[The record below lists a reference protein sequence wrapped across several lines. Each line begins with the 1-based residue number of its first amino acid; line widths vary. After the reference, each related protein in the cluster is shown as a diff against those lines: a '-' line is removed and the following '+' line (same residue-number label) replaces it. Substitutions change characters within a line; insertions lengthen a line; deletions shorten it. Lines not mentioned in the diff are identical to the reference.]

1 MGATRVCPASP
12 AASIFEPCS
21 HRLRALQE
29 LPSHQN
35 ICLRTT
41 TQALRTRKPL
51 RPPRNPRYFVRFSF
65 LASPFL
71 RLTVRFAD
79 HDGALARSF
88 YLRCSLPRKSLC
100 PSCSSTTSDLAP
112 GSSSFS
118 RISSSNLPSRRL
130 PHSAQCLRRSNS
142 TSSRRTASARLV
154 GRWSGCRSLIRISC
168 RWLDGSC
175 GRYALAT
182 VRRATANS
190 LEWQDLNVVHASDY
204 NLHRLVS
211 TLTLTNARLTHSVS
225 LGSIP
230 GFDEYYDY
238 NRPCDAVEHGRITPR
253 RTLLTTLIERLR
265 DLVRLSFDVSLARGL
280 SRSHVEQMSSSLVSS
295 SSISRIQELEITSD
309 KQRDSVELD
318 DFSCFI
324 DNLPHLRHLTIH
336 FRENSNVRLHS
347 FSLAVASLRYLQ
359 VLELLDSAYL
369 VGERWKLSTW
379 PWTCPSRSSL
389 LGKDPA
395 STSMGSWPCSSTSPL
410 LFAASAFTA
419 ARSRP
424 RWAPSTG

>member
-1 MGATRVCPASP
+1 M
-12 AASIFEPCS
+12 
-21 HRLRALQE
+21 
-29 LPSHQN
+29 
-35 ICLRTT
+35 
-41 TQALRTRKPL
+41 
-51 RPPRNPRYFVRFSF
+51 
-65 LASPFL
+65 
-71 RLTVRFAD
+71 
-79 HDGALARSF
+79 
-88 YLRCSLPRKSLC
+88 
-100 PSCSSTTSDLAP
+100 
-112 GSSSFS
+112 
-118 RISSSNLPSRRL
+118 
-130 PHSAQCLRRSNS
+130 
-142 TSSRRTASARLV
+142 
-154 GRWSGCRSLIRISC
+154 
-168 RWLDGSC
+168 
-175 GRYALAT
+175 
-182 VRRATANS
+182 
-190 LEWQDLNVVHASDY
+190 NVVHASDY

-238 NRPCDAVEHGRITPR
+238 NRPCDAVEYGRITPR

-369 VGERWKLSTW
+369 VGERWKLSPW
-379 PWTCPSRSSL
+379 PWTCLLKELLIGEGSRIDFDELLALLLHFAATLRRVRIHGREEQAEAGSL
-389 LGKDPA
+389 DRVEAWCKGRGVEWESVEEENEEDWYDGDTARDCIGYDKDP
-395 STSMGSWPCSSTSPL
+395 SNWD
-410 LFAASAFTA
+410 
-419 ARSRP
+419 
-424 RWAPSTG
+424 